1 MNNYFGFCCRDP
13 NTGLAQYSNGVFMSV
28 SLIRTPFQ
36 LFYLNNPITGLKQY
50 IETFYLLNAGL
61 EKIWYLFVSSTRIP
75 ALLKSYILSFL
86 WLIGIKKVIEVQIV
100 FLIFTCG
107 TKVLKQVVNLS
118 CFLWNTGL
126 KMPPNPHPKSC
137 RILVGK
143 SFFSTRLFHSEN
155 R

>member
-1 MNNYFGFCCRDP
+1 
-13 NTGLAQYSNGVFMSV
+13 MSV

-50 IETFYLLNAGL
+50 SETFYLLNAGL

-126 KMPPNPHPKSC
+126 KMPPNPHPPPQ
-137 RILVGK
+137 ILPNFCWK
-143 SFFSTRLFHSEN
+143 KFFFPQGCFIQKIDNIFFLFVQH
-155 R
+155 